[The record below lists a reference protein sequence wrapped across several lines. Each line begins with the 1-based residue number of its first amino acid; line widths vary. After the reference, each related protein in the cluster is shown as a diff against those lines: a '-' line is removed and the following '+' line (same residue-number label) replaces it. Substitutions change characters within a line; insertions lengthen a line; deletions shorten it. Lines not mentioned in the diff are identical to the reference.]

1 MTETLPV
8 TYINCSSCA
17 ARNHCAACG
26 QELAAALSAKPGI
39 TAAAV
44 DIPNKQVTV
53 THALD
58 PDGLEDALDAMGL
71 LLG

>member
-8 TYINCSSCA
+8 LYINCSSCA

-26 QELAAALSAKPGI
+26 QELGEALSTKPGI
-39 TAAAV
+39 TAASV
-44 DIPNKQVTV
+44 DIPNRTVTV
-53 THALD
+53 THTLD
-58 PDGLEDALDAMGL
+58 PDALEDILDAMGL

>member
-1 MTETLPV
+1 MTETLSII
-8 TYINCSSCA
+8 YINCSSCA

-26 QELAAALSAKPGI
+26 QELGEALSAKPGI

-44 DIPNKQVTV
+44 DIPNKAVTV
-53 THALD
+53 THTLD
-58 PDGLEDALDAMGL
+58 PDTLEDILDAMGL

>member
-8 TYINCSSCA
+8 LYINCSSCA

-26 QELAAALSAKPGI
+26 QELGASLTAKPGI
-39 TAAAV
+39 TAASV
-44 DIPNKQVTV
+44 DIPNKTVTV
-53 THALD
+53 THTLD
-58 PDGLEDALDAMGL
+58 PDALEDLLDAMGL